1 MALTLTRLLPMFTHI
16 KGILTSCSPLFAI
29 IETGGI
35 GYKIFIPASVYSQLP
50 KVGEKVH
57 LHTSFV
63 VRELSQTLYGFT
75 SDEERDIFEVLLGV
89 SGVGPKTALS
99 IIGHLSTHN
108 LYEAIAN
115 NDIPKICKVP
125 GIGKKSAERLMI
137 EIRDKL
143 PSLFPAKPSQFA
155 VDLKNDP
162 HSQLIND
169 AMSALI
175 NLGYNQNT
183 SEKAIKKTM
192 KDQPDTIELAQLIT
206 LALKNV

>member
-1 MALTLTRLLPMFTHI
+1 MYAYIKGTLTAST
-16 KGILTSCSPLFAI
+16 PLFVV
-29 IETGGI
+29 IETNGI
-35 GYKIFIPASVYSQLP
+35 GYKMAVPASLYSSLP
-50 KVGEKVH
+50 QIGNEVL

-63 VRELSQTLYGFT
+63 VRELSQTLYGFL
-75 SDEERDIFEVLLGV
+75 SEDVRDLFEVLLAV

-143 PSLFPAKPSQFA
+143 PSLFPNKPSKFA
-155 VDLKNDP
+155 ISLEGDP
-162 HSQLIND
+162 RALMIND

-175 NLGYNQNT
+175 NLGYNQAS
-183 SEKAIKKTM
+183 SEKAIKKTL
-192 KDQPDTIELAQLIT
+192 KDLPESIELADLIT
-206 LALKNV
+206 HCLKNV

>member
-1 MALTLTRLLPMFTHI
+1 MFAHIRGTLTY
-16 KGILTSCSPLFAI
+16 SSPLYAI
-29 IETGGI
+29 IEVAGI
-35 GYKIFIPASVYSQLP
+35 GYKIHIPASVFSQLP
-50 KVGEKVH
+50 QIGQEVL

-75 SDEERDIFEVLLGV
+75 SDQERDIFEVLLGV
-89 SGVGPKTALS
+89 SGVGPKIALS

-155 VDLKNDP
+155 VDTKADP
-162 HSQLIND
+162 RSQIVND

-192 KDQPDTIELAQLIT
+192 KDLPDSVELPELIT

>member
-1 MALTLTRLLPMFTHI
+1 MYAHIRGTLVFA
-16 KGILTSCSPLFAI
+16 SPVYVI
-29 IETGGI
+29 IEASGI
-35 GYKIFIPASVYSQLP
+35 GYKVQIPASVHATLP
-50 KVGEKVH
+50 KIGKELF

-75 SDEERDIFEVLLGV
+75 SEQERDIFEVLLGV

-108 LYEAIAN
+108 LYDAISN

-143 PSLFPAKPSQFA
+143 PSLFPSKPEQFMVEAKGTH
-155 VDLKNDP
+155 
-162 HSQLIND
+162 HSQVVND

-175 NLGYNQNT
+175 NLGYNQAV
-183 SEKAIKKTM
+183 SEKAIKKSL
-192 KDQPDTIELAQLIT
+192 KDLPESTDLATLIT
-206 LALKNV
+206 NALKNV

>member
-1 MALTLTRLLPMFTHI
+1 MFAHIRGTLTH
-16 KGILTSCSPLFAI
+16 SSPLAVTI
-29 IETGGI
+29 DVGGI
-35 GYKIFIPASVYSQLP
+35 GYKIHIPASVFSQLP
-50 KVGEKVH
+50 QVGQEIL

-75 SDEERDIFEVLLGV
+75 SDQERDIFEVLLGV

-143 PSLFPAKPSQFA
+143 PSLFPTKPSQFSM
-155 VDLKNDP
+155 DTSTTS
-162 HSQLIND
+162 HSQIVND

-183 SEKAIKKTM
+183 SEKAIKQSLKNL
-192 KDQPDTIELAQLIT
+192 PDTVELAELIT
-206 LALKNV
+206 MALKNV